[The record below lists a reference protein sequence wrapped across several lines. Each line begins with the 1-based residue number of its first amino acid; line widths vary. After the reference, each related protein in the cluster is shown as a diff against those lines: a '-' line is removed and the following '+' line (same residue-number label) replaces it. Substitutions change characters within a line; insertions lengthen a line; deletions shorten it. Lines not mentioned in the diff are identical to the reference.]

1 MGKKLG
7 LGWSRALPVM
17 RQKDDILIQKFTVAG
32 VDIVCQVLLM
42 VSHGPRPV
50 WSRPA
55 NTFYCRL
62 SPPTALSS
70 PRLRLR
76 RGRDKNDPNL
86 CGGREAP
93 LHERK
98 RKHLSVCNDICK

>member
-32 VDIVCQVLLM
+32 VGVGVSGAPHGVTWSSSRVVSASEHFLL
-42 VSHGPRPV
+42 
-50 WSRPA
+50 
-55 NTFYCRL
+55 
-62 SPPTALSS
+62 PPLPTTALSS
-70 PRLRLR
+70 PRPRLR

-93 LHERK
+93 LHQRK
-98 RKHLSVCNDICK
+98 RKH